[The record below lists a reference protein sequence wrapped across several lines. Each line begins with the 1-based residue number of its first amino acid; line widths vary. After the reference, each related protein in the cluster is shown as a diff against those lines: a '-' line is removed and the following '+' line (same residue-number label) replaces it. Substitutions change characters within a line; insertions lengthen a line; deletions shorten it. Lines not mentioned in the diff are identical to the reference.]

1 MKTLITFLFVVAL
14 VIPAISNSQLPT
26 CCTTDDT
33 ELHNG
38 VDSGKVED
46 AAETAVQRNITASM
60 VGTWEST
67 VYPFA
72 IKNGKKKA
80 RKEGAFLQYHFQAD
94 GNYTIEYGDDDDRF
108 QETGYWS
115 ISSNGKKIVLNA
127 ADSNKKQTIMIK
139 YLELDELVL
148 EHAEVERVKSF
159 SPGDKSVFFHK
170 A

>member
-1 MKTLITFLFVVAL
+1 MKTLITFLFVAAL
-14 VIPAISNSQLPT
+14 MIPAMSNSHLPN

-46 AAETAVQRNITASM
+46 AGETAIQLNIKASM

-80 RKEGAFLQYHFQAD
+80 RKDGAFIQYNFQAD
-94 GNYTIEYGDDDDRF
+94 GNYTVEYGDSDDRF
-108 QETGYWS
+108 QESGHWS
-115 ISSNGKKIVLNA
+115 ISSNGKKIVLRAN
-127 ADSNKKQTIMIK
+127 DSNKKQTIMIK

>member
-14 VIPAISNSQLPT
+14 VIPAISNSHLPS

-33 ELHNG
+33 ELYND
-38 VDSGKVED
+38 VDSGIVED
-46 AAETAVQRNITASM
+46 AAETAIQRNIKASM

-94 GNYTIEYGDDDDRF
+94 GNYTVEYGDAADRF
-108 QETGYWS
+108 QETGHWA
-115 ISSNGKKIVLNA
+115 ISSNGKKIVLRAN
-127 ADSNKKQTIMIK
+127 DSNKKQTIMIK

-148 EHAEVERVKSF
+148 EHAEVEREKSF